1 MASGQES
8 ETLDLEGESL
18 FVSSLL
24 NSMGYSKL
32 EVSIRQSKWEFLER
46 KDNIF
51 LKFDEVDEGCVTSG
65 SASEGMTGGPYY
77 GGELSDYDCI
87 KILRNFRI
95 VETHEE
101 ASSERAQ
108 CSRNTVLL
116 KEIPDEEFPGYFK
129 LLVVD
134 ADPNFLENIPLL
146 KKQRYLPNTI
156 IKKAREFQLD
166 LAKALTSKNPLAKHH
181 TSTSSVQ
188 HGPAVSFQVMEP
200 RATLESLHSLV
211 GDPVTERQDVF
222 HRNITA
228 CDIDM
233 VSCIKRNRWPDLA
246 KVWIE
251 RCQSKKWPLQS
262 TFQSITKSRHT
273 YLAPV
278 GHKGSPNINLQWRLS
293 FNAVEKDLIKSFN
306 KTQIQCY
313 ALLKFYLKD
322 YIKEVAANV
331 LSSYCT
337 KTTVF
342 WISESEGAE
351 NMTSNKLLV
360 YFVKCLQFIRK
371 CLLDGRMPVYFI
383 GTGSAFPSDMN
394 TEETDK
400 VLSELEKAI
409 QDPVTPLQK
418 CKSFRYPM
426 HVSDGNA
433 ENFPKLTIHSV
444 LFAWLEMRCGILESV
459 HFCGTKDML
468 WGAYVDESVEENI
481 RRYKD
486 LTNEAKGLIYC
497 QPLVQLLQS
506 CLGFLCFANVSS
518 GDTMSKDDCIILR
531 EAEDLLLRSRDGDIT
546 MCPLRLATFY
556 LKQNKA
562 YEVLQTTDVIISKA
576 KEIQDRHLF
585 MENLYKRIY
594 DQFSVVGKIDDL
606 QVLKTFLNLI
616 TANFN
621 QKLHNE
627 EILYLRNSCQETMN
641 FINSPVAAQRSLSFD
656 VTFML
661 PEAAALPS
669 VVRLE
674 LYFSRLFEVAAQCR
688 GMKISPVVYTYF
700 LRFLAFHMLENTYM
714 CNETLNLFRDV
725 VQNEQQFYQARGY
738 NLLARC
744 FAMTD
749 QTQEAAKFLL
759 LSLKIDTSWNNVAFG
774 YLVMVYKTLCS
785 ELF

>member
-1 MASGQES
+1 MEAGQES
-8 ETLDLEGESL
+8 ETLNLEGESL

-51 LKFDEVDEGCVTSG
+51 LKFNKMDKGCVTSG
-65 SASEGMTGGPYY
+65 SSSEGMTGGPYY
-77 GGELSDYDCI
+77 GGELSDFDCI
-87 KILRNFRI
+87 RILRNFRI
-95 VETHEE
+95 VETHGE
-101 ASSERAQ
+101 ASAERAQ
-108 CSRNTVLL
+108 CGTNAVLL
-116 KEIPDEEFPGYFK
+116 KEIPDEDYPGYFK

-134 ADPNFLENIPLL
+134 ADPSFLENLPTL

-156 IKKAREFQLD
+156 IKLVREFQLD
-166 LAKALTSKNPLAKHH
+166 LAKAVTSKNPLAKYH
-181 TSTSSVQ
+181 TSTGSEQ
-188 HGPAVSFQVMEP
+188 HGPAISFQVMEP
-200 RATLESLHSLV
+200 RATLESLRSLT

-222 HRNITA
+222 HRPLTP

-246 KVWIE
+246 KGWIE
-251 RCQSKKWPLQS
+251 RCRLKKWPLQS
-262 TFQSITKSRHT
+262 TIQSITKSLHT

-278 GHKGSPNINLQWRLS
+278 GHKCSPNINLQWRLS

-306 KTQIQCY
+306 NTQIQCY

-331 LSSYCT
+331 LSSYCI

-351 NMTSNKLLV
+351 NMISDKLLV

-383 GTGSAFPSDMN
+383 GTGNAFPSDMN
-394 TEETDK
+394 TDETDK
-400 VLSELEKAI
+400 VLSELDKAI
-409 QDPVTPLQK
+409 QDPITPLQK
-418 CKSFRYPM
+418 CKSFKYPM

-433 ENFPKLTIHSV
+433 ENFPKLTIHSI
-444 LFAWLEMRCGILESV
+444 LFAWLEMRCGILESI

-468 WGAYVDESVEENI
+468 WDAYVDESVEENI
-481 RRYKD
+481 RRYRN
-486 LTNEAKGLIYC
+486 LTDEAKGLIYC

-506 CLGFLCFANVSS
+506 CHGFLCFAKVCSN
-518 GDTMSKDDCIILR
+518 GTMSKDDCIILR
-531 EAEDLLLRSRDGDIT
+531 EVEDLLLRSRDGDLT

-556 LKQNKA
+556 LKQNRA
-562 YEVLQTTDVIISKA
+562 YDVLQTTGVIISKA
-576 KEIQDRHLF
+576 EEIQDRHLF
-585 MENLYKRIY
+585 MENLYKIIY
-594 DQFSVVGKIDDL
+594 EQFSVVGRIDDL
-606 QVLKTFLNLI
+606 QVLKTLLNLI

-621 QKLHNE
+621 KKLHNE
-627 EILYLRNSCQETMN
+627 EILYLRNSCQKTIN

-674 LYFSRLFEVAAQCR
+674 LYFSRLFEVAVECR

-700 LRFLAFHMLENTYM
+700 LRFLAFHKLENTDM
-714 CNETLNLFRDV
+714 CNATLSLFRDV

-744 FAMTD
+744 FAMID

-759 LSLKIDTSWNNVAFG
+759 LSLKIDPSWNNVAFG

-785 ELF
+785 EIF